1 MHTKEGLKQLIDDI
15 PFAIGSMYRRFR
27 AGEITIEDFRTYR
40 DTLNEA
46 WLIAYV
52 KCINC

>member
-1 MHTKEGLKQLIDDI
+1 MHTKAELKQLIDNI
-15 PFAIGSMYRRFR
+15 PVAIGSMYRRFR
-27 AGEITIEDFRTYR
+27 AGEISIEDFRAYR